1 MYTYSTYIHIIRI
14 HSMYTI
20 YTINITVS
28 IPSSGQGDGLVVGL
42 VLLRESNTI
51 HVLFGCGM
59 RTNGKR
65 NLGSG
70 IQVSSDAALR
80 DGWNARIVRMVLIWN
95 PENTLENPE
104 IDGVSPQKASLL
116 SGGPPF
122 SASML
127 VLVNVLLRITGRTV
141 WNCAEKRSSQYCQH
155 GFKSPSVKCPG
166 FV

>member
-1 MYTYSTYIHIIRI
+1 
-14 HSMYTI
+14 MYTI

-80 DGWNARIVRMVLIWN
+80 DG
-95 PENTLENPE
+95 
-104 IDGVSPQKASLL
+104 
-116 SGGPPF
+116 
-122 SASML
+122 
-127 VLVNVLLRITGRTV
+127 
-141 WNCAEKRSSQYCQH
+141 
-155 GFKSPSVKCPG
+155 
-166 FV
+166 